1 MAQGAWRNPPNLR
14 QPEGLWGSLGLPG
27 VFGLPWATL
36 GEPQS
41 LWEGLDYPGL
51 RGCLLAL
58 WAIGVFPDV
67 SKRIHNSHHFFV
79 VNLVITFY
87 FIWRTR
93 LKCYWSPFSID
104 ELT

>member
-1 MAQGAWRNPPNLR
+1 MAQGAWRHPPNSR

-27 VFGLPWATL
+27 VFGLPWSTL

-67 SKRIHNSHHFFV
+67 LGLCFGDTAAK
-79 VNLVITFY
+79 T
-87 FIWRTR
+87 
-93 LKCYWSPFSID
+93 
-104 ELT
+104 

>member
-1 MAQGAWRNPPNLR
+1 MAQGAWRHPPNLR

-36 GEPQS
+36 GEPQL

-58 WAIGVFPDV
+58 WAIGVFPDAVAHALVLV
-67 SKRIHNSHHFFV
+67 SCGMWEDLYTGTV
-79 VNLVITFY
+79 VYYGLLSPQAVI
-87 FIWRTR
+87 
-93 LKCYWSPFSID
+93 S
-104 ELT
+104 

>member
-1 MAQGAWRNPPNLR
+1 MKEIYKLIASGKTLIAQGAWRHPPNPR

-67 SKRIHNSHHFFV
+67 V
-79 VNLVITFY
+79 VSST
-87 FIWRTR
+87 
-93 LKCYWSPFSID
+93 
-104 ELT
+104 

>member
-1 MAQGAWRNPPNLR
+1 MAQGAGRHPPNPR

-58 WAIGVFPDV
+58 WAIGVFP
-67 SKRIHNSHHFFV
+67 N
-79 VNLVITFY
+79 
-87 FIWRTR
+87 
-93 LKCYWSPFSID
+93 
-104 ELT
+104 E